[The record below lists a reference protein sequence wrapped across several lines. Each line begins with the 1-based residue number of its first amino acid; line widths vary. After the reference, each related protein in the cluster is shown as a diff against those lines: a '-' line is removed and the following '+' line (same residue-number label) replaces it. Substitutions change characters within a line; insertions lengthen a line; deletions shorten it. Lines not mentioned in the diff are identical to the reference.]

1 MPTPLQNLNS
11 IFNNRVFRIPDYQR
25 GFAWGQPQLEDFW
38 EDLNLIGGQRN
49 HYTGQLTLE
58 RVPESSWKNWDED
71 TWLIEGKSFAPFYVV
86 DGQQRLTTAIILI
99 KCLLEKVPNDGQIAF
114 ANKREHRQN
123 FLVQEWEV
131 SKAYLLGYEKDN
143 PSYEFL
149 KTQILNEQPNQFQG
163 IQTTYTANLAAAQVY
178 FRSKLKNVQH
188 PQMEIL
194 FRTLTQR
201 FLFNVDELEEELDVF
216 VVFETMNNRGK
227 PLSQLELLKNRLIYL
242 STLIPDPTK
251 ECQ

>member
-201 FLFNVDELEEELDVF
+201 FLFNVYELEEELDVF